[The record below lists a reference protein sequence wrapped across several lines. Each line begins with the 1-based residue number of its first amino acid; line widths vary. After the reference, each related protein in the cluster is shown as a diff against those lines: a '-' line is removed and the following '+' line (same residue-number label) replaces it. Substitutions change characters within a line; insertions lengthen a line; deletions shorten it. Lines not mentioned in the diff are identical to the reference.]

1 MLNYS
6 ECVPRKAILVEGH
19 PYEVISSHV
28 FQKQKSRPV
37 NNVRV
42 KSLLTGKTIDM
53 VLHQYE
59 KFEEAD
65 MGTREVKYLYLN
77 RGEYWFCD
85 PKNPSD
91 RFQLSD
97 TQVGESIKFIK
108 PNTLIEANTF
118 NEDIIGLKLPIKVEL
133 KITEAAPAVK
143 GNTSGN
149 ALKTVTLETG
159 ATVNVPMFINE
170 GDIIRVNTETGDY
183 AERVEKA

>member
-1 MLNYS
+1 MLNYND
-6 ECVPRKAILVEGH
+6 CVVRKSILVEGH

-37 NNVRV
+37 NNVRL
-42 KSLLTGKTIDM
+42 KSLLSGKTLDM
-53 VLHQYE
+53 VFHQYE

-65 MGTREVKYLYLN
+65 MGSREVKYLYEN

-91 RFQLSD
+91 RFNLNTD
-97 TQVGESIKFIK
+97 LVGESIKFIK
-108 PNTLIEANTF
+108 PNTVLEAGTF
-118 NEDIIGLKLPIKVEL
+118 NDEIINLRYPIKVEL
-133 KITEAAPAVK
+133 KVTECAPAVK

-159 ATVNVPMFINE
+159 ATMNVPMFINE
-170 GDIIRVNTETGDY
+170 GDIIRINTEN
-183 AERVEKA
+183 AEYTERAEKA